1 MKKFPE
7 VIPIFPLSGVIY
19 FPKTNLP
26 LNIFEKKYLDLVK
39 DAYSKDKLMGMV
51 QSKKGNNSVYDVG
64 CLGKI
69 SDFQKSN
76 DGRILINLTGVSRF
90 KILREISSEKLYRE
104 FKVDYQNFEED
115 IEKKFG
121 VKEGTKL
128 PDTLIEYCL
137 KSDKLGDP
145 HISTE
150 HILNLGLCELNEL
163 ELIEEYSLRINDVL
177 RAIFYTIGINLIDF
191 KLEFGICK
199 KTKELILADEI
210 SPDTCR
216 LWDLKTN
223 KKLDKDRF
231 RRDLG
236 NVEDAYL
243 EVLERLNLKFK

>member
-1 MKKFPE
+1 MPTKMKKLYE
-7 VIPIFPLSGVIY
+7 GKAKI
-19 FPKTNLP
+19 N
-26 LNIFEKKYLDLVK
+26 
-39 DAYSKDKLMGMV
+39 YSKSSSQVIAKYKDDATAFNNL
-51 QSKKGNNSVYDVG
+51 KKGSIKNKGIINNIISAYLFEIINH
-64 CLGKI
+64 CEIPTHFIKKI
-69 SDFQKSN
+69 DQKSQ
-76 DGRILINLTGVSRF
+76 LL
-90 KILREISSEKLYRE
+90 K
-104 FKVDYQNFEED
+104 KVDIVP
-115 IEKKFG
+115 IEVLVRNYFAGSLSKKFG

>member
-1 MKKFPE
+1 M
-7 VIPIFPLSGVIY
+7 
-19 FPKTNLP
+19 
-26 LNIFEKKYLDLVK
+26 
-39 DAYSKDKLMGMV
+39 
-51 QSKKGNNSVYDVG
+51 
-64 CLGKI
+64 
-69 SDFQKSN
+69 
-76 DGRILINLTGVSRF
+76 
-90 KILREISSEKLYRE
+90 
-104 FKVDYQNFEED
+104 
-115 IEKKFG
+115 
-121 VKEGTKL
+121 
-128 PDTLIEYCL
+128 
-137 KSDKLGDP
+137 
-145 HISTE
+145 
-150 HILNLGLCELNEL
+150 
-163 ELIEEYSLRINDVL
+163 L